1 MKQVIKRILLV
12 TFALLFALS
21 LAACEVDF
29 GDDED
34 DEPDKDYTGNET
46 EIKVSVYAAGFG
58 DGWIDQACKLYE
70 EQHPEY
76 RFKIRAN
83 SSMFDTVKTELTSG
97 TCTSD
102 VVLVAGYDYLNLAT
116 TGKLAE
122 LSSVY
127 NSVIPDSDKT
137 VREVVSEEQ
146 YSYRLTGADKDKIYG
161 IPWQDSGANGFV
173 YNKKMFTDNGW
184 QIPRTMDEFFALC
197 DKIAEKNVAPL
208 VYGGGQQDGYVIMTP
223 ETWLVQYYGYEY
235 MQNTFENYESPEQ
248 YKYTEAG
255 RLKAYKTLAR
265 MLKGKTSNGKNIA
278 LTGSKSFTAQA
289 AQREFIKGNAAMVI
303 CGAWFP
309 TEMKSLLKDYP
320 DFEFGYIPLPH
331 INADKKTADG
341 ADSSN
346 ETYSLA
352 ANLLCVPA
360 SAPHA
365 DVAEDFL
372 LSMFTKESYTTFVK
386 ENNGATRPIN
396 VQIDESVLNDFSR
409 PIFER
414 ASASKASNKCVYEV
428 SQSPMAINGYLGLM
442 NFGGADQYL
451 AIINSQT
458 YEDALNVAEAA
469 AQGDYQTALSFWDS
483 RTNNWDSKY
492 LTIV

>member
-146 YSYRLTGADKDKIYG
+146 YSYRLTGADKDKI
-161 IPWQDSGANGFV
+161 
-173 YNKKMFTDNGW
+173 
-184 QIPRTMDEFFALC
+184 
-197 DKIAEKNVAPL
+197 
-208 VYGGGQQDGYVIMTP
+208 
-223 ETWLVQYYGYEY
+223 
-235 MQNTFENYESPEQ
+235 
-248 YKYTEAG
+248 
-255 RLKAYKTLAR
+255 
-265 MLKGKTSNGKNIA
+265 
-278 LTGSKSFTAQA
+278 
-289 AQREFIKGNAAMVI
+289 
-303 CGAWFP
+303 
-309 TEMKSLLKDYP
+309 
-320 DFEFGYIPLPH
+320 
-331 INADKKTADG
+331 
-341 ADSSN
+341 
-346 ETYSLA
+346 
-352 ANLLCVPA
+352 
-360 SAPHA
+360 
-365 DVAEDFL
+365 
-372 LSMFTKESYTTFVK
+372 
-386 ENNGATRPIN
+386 
-396 VQIDESVLNDFSR
+396 
-409 PIFER
+409 
-414 ASASKASNKCVYEV
+414 
-428 SQSPMAINGYLGLM
+428 
-442 NFGGADQYL
+442 
-451 AIINSQT
+451 
-458 YEDALNVAEAA
+458 
-469 AQGDYQTALSFWDS
+469 
-483 RTNNWDSKY
+483 
-492 LTIV
+492 